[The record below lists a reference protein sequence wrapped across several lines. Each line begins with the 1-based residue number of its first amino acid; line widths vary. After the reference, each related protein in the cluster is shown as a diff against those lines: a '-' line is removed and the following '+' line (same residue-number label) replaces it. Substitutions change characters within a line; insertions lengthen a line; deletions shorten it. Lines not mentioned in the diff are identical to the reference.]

1 MIRWMERQA
10 GVRLAIAAQGDLV
23 LRASRD
29 VIVRGPGNLRPGSLL
44 QLEEIRKGQAHEAR
58 IGSAPLWVW
67 GEATPLASGI
77 RVEVF
82 VRGRELER
90 LREPIRSAAGDADSG
105 PPATRDVLDRLRDEH
120 EIRAVGILFD
130 VLVHESLD
138 VEFPEHDRLS
148 DPIHPLQAPGP
159 LGLA

>member
-10 GVRLAIAAQGDLV
+10 GVRLAIAAQGGLV

-29 VIVRGPGNLRPGSLL
+29 VIVRGPGNLRPGSPL

-58 IGSAPLWVW
+58 IGSDPLWVW

-82 VRGRELER
+82 VRGRELDR
-90 LREPIRSAAGDADSG
+90 RGDPTRSGACDTASG
-105 PPATRDVLDRLRDEH
+105 PPATGDVLDRLRDEH

-138 VEFPEHDRLS
+138 VEFPEHDRLA
-148 DPIHPLQAPGP
+148 DAIHAEEAQV
-159 LGLA
+159 LAG